1 MSRLPSTLPA
11 ISIETVSASYINWDN
26 ISKDMSTN
34 TDIVKSEII
43 SSPVLVAVDVAR
55 GAAHNSETFVIIG
68 TICKAVEDIRTKV
81 RTWVD
86 NLTQPVLVAA

>member
-1 MSRLPSTLPA
+1 MSRLPSTLPT
-11 ISIETVSASYINWDN
+11 ISIETIKASRINWDN
-26 ISKDMSTN
+26 ISRDMYTN
-34 TDIVKSEII
+34 TDLAKSEII
-43 SSPVLVAVDVAR
+43 SSPILVAVDVAQ
-55 GAAHNSETFVIIG
+55 GAIHGNDTSVTIT